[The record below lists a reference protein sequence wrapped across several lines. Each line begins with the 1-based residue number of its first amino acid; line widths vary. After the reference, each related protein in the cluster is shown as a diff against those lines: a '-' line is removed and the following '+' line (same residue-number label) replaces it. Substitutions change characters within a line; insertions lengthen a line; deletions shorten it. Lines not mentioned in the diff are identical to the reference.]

1 MGALE
6 VVGRSLKLVKGRN
19 QSLQLL
25 RGRSLWLLL
34 SSRTAQV
41 RSDQLD
47 IMTYFGTPDYT
58 RKHDHASKIFPFR
71 WIICYL
77 LHMPKKTLSERL
89 NDCESTENNLQT
101 ELVALSSRLKAL
113 EDENNPQTELVA
125 LSSRLKALE
134 DENNPQTELVAL
146 SSRLKAL
153 EDENSQLRQD
163 IKDAITYVELI
174 NAQIASMRSFRSQE
188 QANQFNAV
196 KARLHARYASR
207 ETS

>member
-134 DENNPQTELVAL
+134 DEN
-146 SSRLKAL
+146 
-153 EDENSQLRQD
+153 SQLRQD

>member
-113 EDENNPQTELVA
+113 EDEN
-125 LSSRLKALE
+125 
-134 DENNPQTELVAL
+134 
-146 SSRLKAL
+146 
-153 EDENSQLRQD
+153 SQLRQD